1 MLEHCYRYISEVKWI
16 QTMESDSCLYM
27 KSVKDPNGVIKF
39 VILSIYVNDILL
51 FSNDTSMLNEE
62 VQD

>member
-1 MLEHCYRYISEVKWI
+1 
-16 QTMESDSCLYM
+16 MESDSCLYM

-39 VILSIYVNDILL
+39 VILSIHVNDILL